1 MRVDFHCHT
10 IHSSDSLTRIPAI
23 IQAARRIGLDKLVI
37 TDHNT
42 IDGALEAFQLAP
54 DLVIVGEEVKTTEG
68 EFLAAFVT
76 EPLPKKLEPFEALSR
91 LKDQGAFISISH
103 PFDPVRSGW
112 SRETLERLAPH
123 LDALEVLNGRMF
135 RAEFNQQALAFA
147 HQHNLPGVAGS
158 DGHHPSE
165 IGCVFTELP
174 FFTDAESLREVVR
187 SGQQHGKISTPFVR
201 FYSLWAK
208 IVKSSR

>member
-1 MRVDFHCHT
+1 MEVAMAILLTLLLNFQPENAVAATILFRLATFWVTFLLGLVLWTITGKSLGYQPPRKAASLRVDFHCHT

-123 LDALEVLNGRMF
+123 LVCTGSLERTHV
-135 RAEFNQQALAFA
+135 Q
-147 HQHNLPGVAGS
+147 S
-158 DGHHPSE
+158 
-165 IGCVFTELP
+165 
-174 FFTDAESLREVVR
+174 
-187 SGQQHGKISTPFVR
+187 
-201 FYSLWAK
+201 
-208 IVKSSR
+208 